1 MQLKVCLLI
10 AFVLNVACLNVKK
23 HPSSLVELVANVA
36 PWRMNESV
44 ESLKKDPSS
53 FVELFAGANP
63 DVINQVIGLL
73 ETLVS
78 EADSSLTTL
87 EDRVTETSNNFDTAN
102 TEFLAA
108 QDASEAANTAL
119 LDAENAKTA
128 AEENHRITQVAKE
141 EAEKNYN
148 DQSPNLNEEKRVLL
162 EVIEKLRPL
171 DGFVLVFRQTLP
183 KLFVQGET
191 RLNAEDSS
199 NANYA
204 ILDELESYRSD
215 NGRFYFRLLW
225 PGDSIMY
232 EWSQTSNPVTESIR
246 GYAGIRIPYT
256 GQHWGGLEPSTVAL
270 MDGSVGSLGWFY
282 AVGSYSEWEGGIPS
296 YAKTDVDVS
305 YPKQEVELY
314 VYKHPG
320 AEV

>member
-1 MQLKVCLLI
+1 MQLKVRLLI
-10 AFVLNVACLNVKK
+10 AFVLNVACLGVRKD
-23 HPSSLVELVANVA
+23 PSSLVELFANV
-36 PWRMNESV
+36 PPMRMNESV

-53 FVELFAGANP
+53 FVELLAGANP

-78 EADSSLTTL
+78 EADSTLTTL
-87 EDRVTETSNNFDTAN
+87 TDRVTETSNSFDTAN
-102 TEFLAA
+102 TELLAA
-108 QDASEAANTAL
+108 QDTLEAANTAKS
-119 LDAENAKTA
+119 DADNAKTA
-128 AEENHRITQVAKE
+128 AEEKHQITKVAKE

-148 DQSPNLNEEKRVLL
+148 DQSPNLYEEKRVLL

-171 DGFVLVFRQTLP
+171 NVLVFRQTLP

-191 RLNAEDSS
+191 RLNAEDSA

-232 EWSQTSNPVTESIR
+232 EWSQTSNPVTENIR
-246 GYAGIRIPYT
+246 GYAGIKIPYT
-256 GQHWGGLEPSTVAL
+256 GRYWGGLEPSSHAL
-270 MDGSVGSLGWFY
+270 MDGSVGHDNWFY
-282 AVGSYSEWEGGIPS
+282 AVGSYSLWDGGIPS
-296 YAKTDVDVS
+296 YAKTEDDHR

>member
-23 HPSSLVELVANVA
+23 DPSSLVELFADVA
-36 PWRMNESV
+36 PMRMNESV

-78 EADSSLTTL
+78 EADSTLTTL
-87 EDRVTETSNNFDTAN
+87 TDRVTETLNNFDTAN
-102 TEFLAA
+102 TELLAA
-108 QDASEAANTAL
+108 QEALEEANTAK
-119 LDAENAKTA
+119 LDADNAKAA
-128 AEENHRITQVAKE
+128 AEEKHQITKVAKE

-171 DGFVLVFRQTLP
+171 NVLVFRQTLP

-191 RLNAEDSS
+191 RLNAEDSA

-232 EWSQTSNPVTESIR
+232 EWSQTSNPVTENIQ
-246 GYAGIRIPYT
+246 GYAGIKIPYT
-256 GQHWGGLEPSTVAL
+256 GQHWGGLEPSTSAL
-270 MDGSVGSLGWFY
+270 MDGSVGHGQWYY
-282 AVGSYSEWEGGIPS
+282 AVGSYHLWNNGIPS
-296 YAKTDVDVS
+296 YAKTDDDKV

>member
-1 MQLKVCLLI
+1 MQLKLCLLI
-10 AFVLNVACLNVKK
+10 AFVLNVACLNVEKG
-23 HPSSLVELVANVA
+23 PSSLVELFADVA
-36 PWRMNESV
+36 PMRMNESV

-78 EADSSLTTL
+78 EADSSLATL
-87 EDRVTETSNNFDTAN
+87 TDRVSETSSNFDTAN
-102 TEFLAA
+102 TELVAA
-108 QDASEAANTAL
+108 QDALTAANTAKSE
-119 LDAENAKTA
+119 AENAKTA
-128 AEENHRITQVAKE
+128 AEEKHGTAKVAKE
-141 EAEKNYN
+141 VAEKNWI
-148 DQSPNLNEEKRVLL
+148 DQSPNLKEEKRVLQ

-171 DGFVLVFRQTLP
+171 NVLVFRQTLP

-191 RLNAEDSS
+191 RLNAEDSA

-215 NGRFYFRLLW
+215 NGRFYFRLVW

-232 EWSQTSNPVTESIR
+232 EWSQTSNPLTENIR
-246 GYAGIRIPYT
+246 GYAGIKIPYT
-256 GQHWGGLEPSTVAL
+256 GQHWGGLEPSQGAL
-270 MDGSVGSLGWFY
+270 MDGSVGHGNWFY
-282 AVGSYSEWEGGIPS
+282 AVGSYTLWNGGIPS
-296 YAKTDVDVS
+296 YAKADDDAN

-320 AEV
+320 N